1 MKTRLVLFALTI
13 CLSSSFSFAQKT
25 IQGQS
30 VSADIQTAKDL
41 LSKNQFISAGEYFAK
56 IEKESAPGSS
66 TQTEAAYYKA
76 LCQLKTDRKAGE
88 NAMQNFLG
96 KHPES
101 IYTDAANFE
110 LANAWFHDRRY
121 TKVISIYKKLP
132 RYSFS
137 LEEQNRISYQNG
149 YSLFQIDH
157 YDEAEREF
165 NRLRNGNSRYASQAT
180 YYWGHIKY
188 MKEDFDSALQAFN
201 SLKDNPAF
209 APVIPFYMAQIYY
222 MRGEYAQVIS
232 FAEPLLAKADKKQK
246 PELEKII
253 GSSYFHLQQFD
264 KAIPH
269 LESYFKDSRSR
280 QRDENYMFAYC
291 YYRAAQ
297 FDKAITPFEYASAG
311 KDAMAQNA
319 YYHLADCYIHTGD
332 KNKARIAFEA
342 ASEMDFDKGIQEDAL
357 FNYAKITYELSYS
370 PFNETI
376 NAFDKYISLYPN
388 SQRNDAAYNYL
399 VQVYMST
406 SNFKDAMTSIEK
418 IKVKNPAILEAY
430 QRVSYYRGLEFFNNQ
445 TYSDAIATF
454 DKSLENGSYNPTL
467 EALAT
472 YWKAE
477 SNYRLGNYQ
486 TAIDGYERFAQ
497 MPAAKSTQEYINY
510 NYNLGYA
517 YFKLKDYNQASQAFN
532 HFIQMSPAQDDKLAD
547 AYNRLGDCNYI
558 NRDFAS
564 SKSNYDKALGLNK
577 YDADYALFQKAM
589 SEGVQRQPQQKISSL
604 KELLSQYPTS
614 AYADDALY
622 ELGRTYER
630 ENQLT
635 TAVSY
640 YNQLLNSYPQS
651 SYRPKALLQLGL
663 IAYNQ
668 SDYKQSM
675 SYYKQ
680 IAENYP
686 DSEEAQAAMLGI
698 KNNYVEMNNVDA
710 YFDYAKRKG
719 SNVQVTVSE
728 QDSLNYMAAERLVM
742 SKDPKARQQ
751 LEYYLQNYPNGS
763 FSLNARFYLAETK
776 YNEGQYSEALH
787 DYELVLD
794 KTDNIFTEPALARAA
809 ELQYNAAN
817 YDQALMNYK
826 RLEVNSG
833 NKWNL
838 QKAKI
843 GIMRC
848 LYELG
853 RFEACKKAAIQVL
866 ALENLSEQQKSE
878 ANFKL
883 AKSYLQ
889 TKDEQDA
896 LPLFTKLA
904 EDTQTPEGAESK
916 YLTAEILFNQNKT
929 KRAENVIMDFIEKN
943 TPHQYW
949 LAKSFILLA
958 DIYSANGDQFQAK
971 HTLMS
976 MVENYPEQ
984 NDGIID
990 LAKTKLQHLEEL
1002 EKQQQAEK
1010 PEPMQIDP
1018 TQN

>member
-1 MKTRLVLFALTI
+1 MKTRLVLLTLTI
-13 CLSSSFSFAQKT
+13 CLSSSFSFAQKS
-25 IQGQS
+25 IQNQS

-41 LSKNQFISAGEYFAK
+41 LSKNQFISAGAYFAK
-56 IEKESAPGSS
+56 IEKESEPGSA
-66 TQTEAAYYKA
+66 TQTEAAYYQAYCK
-76 LCQLKTDRKAGE
+76 LKTDRKSGE
-88 NAMQNFLG
+88 SAMEDFL
-96 KHPES
+96 HQYPQS
-101 IYTDAANFE
+101 TFTNPANFE
-110 LANAWFHDRRY
+110 LANAWFRSGKY
-121 TKVISIYKKLP
+121 TKVINIYKKLP

-137 LEEQNRISYQNG
+137 QQDQNRISYQNG
-149 YSLFQIDH
+149 YSLFQIDR

-165 NRLRNGNSRYASQAT
+165 NRLRNGKSTYAPQAT

-188 MKEDFDSALQAFN
+188 VNEDFDSALQAFN

-222 MRGEYAQVIS
+222 MHGEYTQVIS
-232 FAEPLLAKADKKQK
+232 YSEPLLAKADKKQK

-253 GSSYFHLQQFD
+253 GSSYFHLQQFG

-269 LESYFKDSRSR
+269 LESYFQNSKSR

-291 YYRAAQ
+291 YYRAAMY
-297 FDKAITPFEYASAG
+297 DKAITPFEYASAG

-319 YYHLADCYIHTGD
+319 YYHLADCYIHTDD

-342 ASEMDFDKGIQEDAL
+342 ASEMDFDKNIQEDAL

-406 SNFKDAMTSIEK
+406 SNFKDAIASIEK
-418 IKVKNPAILEAY
+418 IKVKTQPIRQAY
-430 QRVSYYRGLEFFNNQ
+430 QRVTYYRGLEFFNN
-445 TYSDAIATF
+445 TAYSDAITCF
-454 DKSLENGSYNPTL
+454 DKSLANGEFNSTL
-467 EALAT
+467 KAQAT

-486 TAIDGYERFAQ
+486 TSINEYERFAQ
-497 MPAAKSTQEYINY
+497 MPAAKSTQEYANY

-517 YFKLKDYNQASQAFN
+517 YFKLKDYDQAAHAFSRYTK
-532 HFIQMSPAQDDKLAD
+532 MAPAQDDKLAD

-558 NRDFAS
+558 NRDFAAS
-564 SKSNYDKALGLNK
+564 QANYDNALGLNK

-604 KELLSQYPTS
+604 KSLLNQYPSS

-630 ENQLT
+630 ENQLP

-640 YNQLLNSYPQS
+640 YNQLLSNYPQS
-651 SYRPKALLQLGL
+651 NYRPKALLQLGL
-663 IAYNQ
+663 ISYNQ
-668 SDYKQSM
+668 SDYNQSM

-680 IAENYP
+680 IAEKYP

-776 YNEGQYSEALH
+776 YNAGEYSAALK

-794 KTDNIFTEPALARAA
+794 RTDNIFTEAALSRAA

-817 YDQALMNYK
+817 YDQALMHYQ
-826 RLEVNSG
+826 RLEVNSA

-838 QKAKI
+838 LKAKV

-848 LYELG
+848 NYELG
-853 RFEACKKAAIQVL
+853 RFAACKEAAMQVL
-866 ALENLSEQQKSE
+866 ATENLSEMQKNE

-889 TKDEQDA
+889 LKDPNSA
-896 LPLFTKLA
+896 LPLFTDLG
-904 EDTQTPEGAESK
+904 EETQTAEGAEAK

-943 TPHQYW
+943 TPHQFW

-958 DIYSANGDQFQAK
+958 DIYLANGDQFQSK

-1002 EKQQQAEK
+1002 EQQQQAEK

-1018 TQN
+1018 NQN

>member
-13 CLSSSFSFAQKT
+13 FLSPAFSFAQKS
-25 IQGQS
+25 IHDQS
-30 VSADIQTAKDL
+30 VSTDIQIAKDL
-41 LSKNQFISAGEYFAK
+41 LSKNQFISAGAYFAQ
-56 IEKESAPGSS
+56 IEKESEPGSAV
-66 TQTEAAYYKA
+66 QTEAAYFQAFCKI
-76 LCQLKTDRKAGE
+76 KTDRKAGE
-88 NAMQNFLG
+88 NAMANFLQQY
-96 KHPES
+96 PQS
-101 IYTDAANFE
+101 IYTNAAHFE
-110 LANAWFHDRRY
+110 LANAWFRDGHY

-137 LEEQNRISYQNG
+137 QQDQNRISYQNG

-165 NRLRNGNSRYASQAT
+165 NRLRNGKSAYAPQAT

-188 MKEDFDSALQAFN
+188 MNEDFDSALEAFN

-209 APVIPFYMAQIYY
+209 TPVIPFYMAQIYY

-232 FAEPLLAKADKKQK
+232 FAEPLLVKADQKQK

-264 KAIPH
+264 QAIPH
-269 LESYFKDSRSR
+269 LESYFQSSKSR
-280 QRDENYMFAYC
+280 QRDENYMFAYG
-291 YYRAAQ
+291 YYQ
-297 FDKAITPFEYASAG
+297 TGQYDKAITPFEYASAG
-311 KDAMAQNA
+311 KDTMAQNA

-342 ASEMDFDKGIQEDAL
+342 ASEMNFDPAIQEDAL

-376 NAFDKYISLYPN
+376 NAFDRYISRYPN

-406 SNFKDAMTSIEK
+406 SNFKDAIASIEK
-418 IKVKNPAILEAY
+418 IKVKNKAIRQAY
-430 QRVSYYRGLEFFNNQ
+430 QRVSYYRGLEFFNNLA
-445 TYSDAIATF
+445 YSDAITCF
-454 DKSLENGSYNPTL
+454 DKSLDNSEFNPAIT
-467 EALAT
+467 AQAT

-486 TAIDGYERFAQ
+486 AAINGYERFAQ
-497 MPAAKSTQEYINY
+497 LPAAKSTPEYAGY

-517 YFKLKDYNQASQAFN
+517 CFKLKDYAQAALAFN
-532 HFIQMSPAQDDKLAD
+532 RYIQMSPDQHDKLAD
-547 AYNRLGDCNYI
+547 AYNRLGDCYYI
-558 NRDFAS
+558 NRDFTAS
-564 SKSNYDKALGLNK
+564 QANYNHALELDN

-589 SEGVQRQPQQKISSL
+589 SEGIQRQPQQKISSL
-604 KELLSQYPTS
+604 KTLLNQYSNS

-630 ENQLT
+630 ESQLA

-640 YNQLLNSYPQS
+640 YNNLLNDFPQS
-651 SYRPKALLQLGL
+651 TYRPKALLQLGL
-663 IAYNQ
+663 ISYNQ

-680 IAENYP
+680 IAEKYP

-763 FSLNARFYLAETK
+763 FNLNARFYLAETK
-776 YNEGQYSEALH
+776 YNEGQYTAALK

-794 KTDNIFTEPALARAA
+794 RTDNIFTEPALARAA
-809 ELQYNAAN
+809 ELQFNAAN
-817 YDQALMNYK
+817 YDQALMHYR

-838 QKAKI
+838 QKAQV

-853 RFEACKKAAIQVL
+853 KFEECKEAALRVL
-866 ALENLSEQQKSE
+866 ALENLSDQQKHE

-889 TKDEQDA
+889 TKDEKDA
-896 LPLFTKLA
+896 LPLFTTLA
-904 EDTQTPEGAESK
+904 EETQTPEGAESK
-916 YLTAEILFNQNKT
+916 YLTAEILFSRNKT

-958 DIYSANGDQFQAK
+958 DIYLANGDQFQAK

-1002 EKQQQAEK
+1002 EKQQQAQK

-1018 TQN
+1018 NQN